1 MVEDRVTDPR
11 RVAQLLASEL
21 SGRETGRLA
30 RVSVVDADEDAE
42 PSPDG
47 TVAYGVAVDGER
59 VGDDVRAG
67 RNERVEG
74 DGVRAGEVVLYPE
87 AATLVVRDGVLDLD
101 RVVAAARDGE
111 LAVDRE
117 GEAATVRVET
127 GASTKRAVDAVV
139 AGLG

>member
-59 VGDDVRAG
+59 AGEVVRAG

-74 DGVRAGEVVLYPE
+74 DDVRAGEVVLYPE
-87 AATLVVRDGVLDLD
+87 AAALVVRDGVLDLD
-101 RVVAAARDGE
+101 RVVAAARDGD
-111 LAVDRE
+111 LSVDRE
-117 GEAATVRVET
+117 DEAATVRVET

>member
-59 VGDDVRAG
+59 
-67 RNERVEG
+67 
-74 DGVRAGEVVLYPE
+74 AGEVVLYPE
-87 AATLVVRDGVLDLD
+87 AAALVVQDGALGLD
-101 RVVAAARDGE
+101 RVVAAARDGD

-117 GEAATVRVET
+117 GEDATVRVET

>member
-59 VGDDVRAG
+59 
-67 RNERVEG
+67 
-74 DGVRAGEVVLYPE
+74 AGEVVLYPE
-87 AATLVVRDGVLDLD
+87 AAALVVRDGVLDLD

>member
-59 VGDDVRAG
+59 
-67 RNERVEG
+67 
-74 DGVRAGEVVLYPE
+74 AGEVVLYPE
-87 AATLVVRDGVLDLD
+87 AAALVVRDGVLDLD

-117 GEAATVRVET
+117 GEDATVRVET

>member
-67 RNERVEG
+67 
-74 DGVRAGEVVLYPE
+74 EVVLYPE
-87 AATLVVRDGVLDLD
+87 AAALVVRDGVLDLD

-117 GEAATVRVET
+117 GEDATVRVET

>member
-59 VGDDVRAG
+59 AG

-74 DGVRAGEVVLYPE
+74 DDVRAGEVVLYPE
-87 AATLVVRDGVLDLD
+87 AAALVVRDGVLDLD
-101 RVVAAARDGE
+101 RVVAAARDGD
-111 LAVDRE
+111 LSVDRE